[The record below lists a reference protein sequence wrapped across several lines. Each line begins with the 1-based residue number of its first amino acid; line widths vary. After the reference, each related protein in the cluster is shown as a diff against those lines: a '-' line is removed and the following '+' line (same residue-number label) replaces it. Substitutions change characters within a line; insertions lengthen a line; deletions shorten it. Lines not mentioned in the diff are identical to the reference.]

1 MTHSSMRKKIV
12 IEYCLVALVSIL
24 VMTVVLK
31 LWAFHIALPNAYYGD
46 GWSYLAVV
54 RGMIERGPFGGVLE
68 IERLGA
74 PTGAVIADTM
84 VYQQAGLHNLLMKLI
99 GFILPNDAVVL
110 NLYYLMS
117 YPLISLAT
125 YFLLRESR
133 VSRSWALVGALL
145 FSFTNYHI
153 YRNTYNI
160 YLGVYFMVP
169 LAFTVLLWLVQ
180 KRLVWQEKEHLKH
193 FLRRPRMLASLLIF
207 FLLGASDAYYTFFL
221 LPLLALQ
228 ATGIR
233 AFGAKERRRQVAV
246 YAMLL
251 AALAAGVLI
260 LVIPALLERH
270 AYPNPETQMYPLQR
284 HFYMADKHS
293 LRLDTMIL
301 PSPLHRVPKLRKGI
315 SHYENWLGIHG
326 EPTSA
331 PNAFNWRPLAN
342 EIVEVFG
349 VSLGIIPTLG
359 FFIGLALVPM
369 VIRRRGL
376 RLWPMETEIM
386 LRQWSVMNLGAFLL
400 ATTSGFG
407 VLVALVYPEVRFYI
421 RLSLFIQLGS
431 ILIFC
436 LSMDHAVLPWLRK
449 RNAWRFLI
457 FLLPLCTALFGI
469 WDQTPYDGAYGAGDY
484 SANLEAMGRKN
495 ARYEADR
502 SFIAQVEN
510 ALPPHTMV
518 FELPYVSFWTYNEAV
533 GHIEYDH
540 LLPFL
545 HSRTLRWS
553 YGSLIGTPVDLWQRR
568 VARKPMPDALREMA
582 ALGFGAVYVDR
593 EGYGDHGASVIAQL
607 SSLLHDQP
615 IVSPDGRRLVFLLPS
630 PGFVLQVDPHR
641 YWPIRMRLTERAS
654 ITPERLP
661 DYIPPEPLFAWLAAH
676 PRATDIAGDDLDAL
690 LDAPMLRQLTG
701 YDDAPLPEAAWRGR
715 IACPAGATITY
726 RPQAPQADYMVPVT
740 VHNDSDVWWNFD
752 GTRNHPLTIRS
763 HLIRADG
770 TMENNDY
777 PYQLFVAAAV
787 PPHRT
792 RTLNATF
799 SATELQS
806 LAGTHLLQLDIMQ
819 DGVAWLSGK
828 YAPNT
833 TCNVR
838 IISGD

>member
-1 MTHSSMRKKIV
+1 MARLFRFARPSHFA
-12 IEYCLVALVSIL
+12 EYAAVALISFAAMAI
-24 VMTVVLK
+24 VLK
-31 LWAFHIALPNAYYGD
+31 LWAFDITLPNAYYGD

-54 RGMIERGPFGGVLE
+54 KGMMENGWTGGVLH
-68 IERLGA
+68 ITRLGA
-74 PTGAVIADTM
+74 PTGAMLHDTM
-84 VYQQAGLHNLLMKLI
+84 VFQQSGMHNVLLHLI
-99 GFILPNDAVVL
+99 SFFVPSRNSDEVINI
-110 NLYYLMS
+110 YYFLS
-117 YPLISLAT
+117 YPLISMAT
-125 YFLLRESR
+125 YWLLREVPISR
-133 VSRSWALVGALL
+133 IWSFVGAML
-145 FSFTNYHI
+145 FTFSTYHLCRNTVHI
-153 YRNTYNI
+153 Y
-160 YLGVYFMVP
+160 LSVYFMVP
-169 LAFTVLLWLVQ
+169 LAFLVLLWLAQ
-180 KRLVWQEKEHLKH
+180 RRLEWRAGMSWWALWRQPKFRASALI
-193 FLRRPRMLASLLIF
+193 LYLLAT
-207 FLLGASDAYYTFFL
+207 SDAYYTFFVL
-221 LPLLALQ
+221 ALLAFHILLIFYQ
-228 ATGIR
+228 AR
-233 AFGAKERRRQVAV
+233 PHPLRQVALV
-246 YAMLL
+246 LTLMGVIG
-251 AALAAGVLI
+251 AGIFTV
-260 LVIPALLERH
+260 VAPTFSEKMAH
-270 AYPNPETQMYPLQR
+270 TNPERNIYPLAR
-284 HFYMADKHS
+284 DYYMADFDT
-293 LRLDTMIL
+293 LRMDTMIM
-301 PSPLHRVPKLRKGI
+301 PAPAHRMESIRKFITG
-315 SHYENWLGIHG
+315 YQTWLGIRS
-326 EPTSA
+326 ETISA
-331 PNAFNWRPLAN
+331 N
-342 EIVEVFG
+342 
-349 VSLGIIPTLG
+349 SGIIPTLG
-359 FFIGLALVPM
+359 FLLSLAIILF
-369 VIRRRGL
+369 GL
-376 RLWPMETEIM
+376 RHPVGTDRYEPLRHWSAVNLFM
-386 LRQWSVMNLGAFLL
+386 LLL
-400 ATTSGFG
+400 SISGGFG
-407 VLVALVYPEVRFYI
+407 VLIAVVFPEVRCYM
-421 RLSLFIQLGS
+421 RLSLFMHLAS
-431 ILIFC
+431 LIVFC
-436 LSMDHAVLPWLRK
+436 VVMDRHLAPRIKRRFVKHGRALCMVLAIVL
-449 RNAWRFLI
+449 
-457 FLLPLCTALFGI
+457 TVFGV
-469 WDQTPYDGAYGAGDY
+469 WDQTPFTGAYSSGDY

-838 IISGD
+838 IISGEPAKAKR